1 MTLGPAW
8 DGAKL
13 SLPLLTAL
21 NGRTFGRPDA
31 GVDMTFGFPRL
42 IAHAARTRHLAAGT
56 IVGSG
61 TASNTD
67 RTAGSSCLAER
78 RTMETIE
85 TGAPETPFMRF
96 GDRVRIEM
104 LDPDGCSIFGA
115 IDQQVVRYGG
125 G

>member
-1 MTLGPAW
+1 
-8 DGAKL
+8 
-13 SLPLLTAL
+13 
-21 NGRTFGRPDA
+21 
-31 GVDMTFGFPRL
+31 
-42 IAHAARTRHLAAGT
+42 
-56 IVGSG
+56 
-61 TASNTD
+61 
-67 RTAGSSCLAER
+67 
-78 RTMETIE
+78 METIE